1 MECQRVS
8 VRILEAV
15 LLRFVSLAAN
25 QFGLWWWTVVVGDFI
40 IKENFVQCKIIRI
53 IRDSRG
59 WLGARS
65 AVVVVVVLLVGQ

>member
-1 MECQRVS
+1 MSTSIRPNSRSCAPPL
-8 VRILEAV
+8 RILGCESIRSV
-15 LLRFVSLAAN
+15 VV
-25 QFGLWWWTVVVGDFI
+25 VVVGDFI

>member
-1 MECQRVS
+1 MSTSIRPNSRSCAPPL
-8 VRILEAV
+8 RILGCESIRSV
-15 LLRFVSLAAN
+15 V
-25 QFGLWWWTVVVGDFI
+25 VVVGDFI